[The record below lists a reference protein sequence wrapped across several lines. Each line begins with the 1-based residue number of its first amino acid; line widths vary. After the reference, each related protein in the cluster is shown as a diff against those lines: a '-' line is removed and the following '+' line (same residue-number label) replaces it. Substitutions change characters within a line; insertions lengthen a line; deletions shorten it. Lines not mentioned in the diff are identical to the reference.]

1 MAVRHLKRQRPQAA
15 EWRALVAGSYLP
27 PAAFDEL
34 FAGVVQLAAAVL
46 RLADAKFQPA
56 RVADQLAALK
66 LPPQVR
72 PSKQRIPKPLRTPRL
87 GTGGLPAFLSFRV
100 KPSSGFVFDNVHW
113 ALAVVAEVTEFPRRL
128 STIYWPTGR
137 RPGNRRCRWLA
148 SAG

>member
-72 PSKQRIPKPLRTPRL
+72 PSKQRIPKPLRPPPPQPR
-87 GTGGLPAFLSFRV
+87 G
-100 KPSSGFVFDNVHW
+100 
-113 ALAVVAEVTEFPRRL
+113 
-128 STIYWPTGR
+128 PTD
-137 RPGNRRCRWLA
+137 PPVGNRRPPSISLVP
-148 SAG
+148 S